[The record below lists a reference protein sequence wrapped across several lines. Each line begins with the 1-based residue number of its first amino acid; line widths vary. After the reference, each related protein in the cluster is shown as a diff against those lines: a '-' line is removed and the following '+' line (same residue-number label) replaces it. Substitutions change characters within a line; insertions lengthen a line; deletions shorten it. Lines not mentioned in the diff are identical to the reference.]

1 VRRLIIKAYT
11 IDEQLVVQLF
21 TLVSSSLFGFDF
33 NQGGAHIAVIATSF
47 CVGTIIDSCIEILYN
62 RFCIERSSK
71 MRFLGDFGG
80 RGEGIW
86 RESISVLRIAHFQT
100 SFVQI

>member
-1 VRRLIIKAYT
+1 MSSLSSSCLRWSVRH
-11 IDEQLVVQLF
+11 F
-21 TLVSSSLFGFDF
+21 LVSILTR
-33 NQGGAHIAVIATSF
+33 GGAHIAVIATSF